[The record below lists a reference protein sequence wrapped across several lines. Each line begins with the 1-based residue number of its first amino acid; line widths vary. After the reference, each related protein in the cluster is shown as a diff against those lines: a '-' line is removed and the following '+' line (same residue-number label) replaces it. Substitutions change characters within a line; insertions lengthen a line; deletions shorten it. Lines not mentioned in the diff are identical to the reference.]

1 MKKVKTSLVTVRKED
16 VEIKPVESVKY
27 LFTTK
32 TCPNCRIAK
41 EILKGEDYQIIDA
54 EENQELVEKIRHHA
68 GTDAGRSRRHNSKEI
83 RQCVEHQEI
92 EQMLQR
98 TVRS

>member
-32 TCPNCRIAK
+32 TCPNCKIAK
-41 EILKGEDYQIIDA
+41 EILKGEDYQIIDVA
-54 EENQELVEKIRHHA
+54 DVKQ
-68 GTDAGRSRRHNSKEI
+68 
-83 RQCVEHQEI
+83 
-92 EQMLQR
+92 
-98 TVRS
+98 TV